1 MPLKN
6 VVKNAH
12 LISIDSRIIKKGDIF
27 IAIKGRRFDGH
38 DFAEEAFKKGARLAI
53 VSRKPKKLRSN
64 YKKHLIIVKDT
75 VKALGDIAASHRA
88 KFNIPVIAITGT
100 NGKTTAKDMVAHVL
114 SSRYNVLKNETSK
127 NNHIGLPLTLLKL
140 ERKHD
145 AAVLE
150 MGMSRF
156 GEIDRLS
163 EIAKPHI
170 GVITNIGP
178 AHMKFLGT
186 LKNIFIA
193 KSELLKRLR
202 EKGLAILNKD
212 DRYLRSIRNL
222 KCRKI
227 YFGIDRSC
235 NFQATKLLYRG
246 NKWSFEVDE
255 KQKFEFSLLGRHNIY
270 NALIAIAVARE
281 FNIDFSTIAERIRSY
296 RQSSPMRL
304 GFKNIRGIK
313 ILNDSYNSNPLSMEC
328 AIDTLAR
335 YVTRGKK
342 IVVSGDMLELGKEA
356 KTMHEAI
363 GRRLASSPID
373 VLITHGRLSVF
384 MNKEAGRKGMG
395 ELYHAP
401 SHSDAAGFL
410 RKIARPNDVVLVK
423 GSRAMAMER
432 VIEEFKKGDPDIRIS
447 GYPGAKS

>member
-1 MPLKN
+1 MQLKN

-38 DFAEEAFKKGARLAI
+38 DFAEEAFKKGAKFAI
-53 VSRKPKKLRSN
+53 VSREPKKLRSN

-75 VKALGDIAASHRA
+75 VKTLGDIAASHRA
-88 KFNIPVIAITGT
+88 KFNIPVIAVTGT

-127 NNHIGLPLTLLKL
+127 NNYIGLPLTLLKL

-145 AAVLE
+145 VAVLE

-163 EIAKPHI
+163 KIAKPRI

-178 AHMKFLGT
+178 AHMEFLGT

-193 KSELLKRLR
+193 KAELLKRLR

-212 DRYLRSIRNL
+212 DRYLRSIKNL

-227 YFGIDRSC
+227 YFGIDRRC

-255 KQKFEFSLLGRHNIY
+255 KQNFEFSLFGRHNIY

-281 FNIDFSTIAERIRSY
+281 FDIDFSTIAEKIRSY
-296 RQSSPMRL
+296 RQNSPMRL
-304 GFKNIRGIK
+304 GFKNIRGIG
-313 ILNDSYNSNPLSMEC
+313 ILDDSYNSNPLSMEC

-342 IVVSGDMLELGKEA
+342 IVVSGDMLELGKKA

-363 GRRLASSPID
+363 GRMLASSPID

-384 MNKEAGRKGMG
+384 MNKEAKRKGMG

-423 GSRAMAMER
+423 GSRAMAMDKI
-432 VIEEFKKGDPDIRIS
+432 IEEFKKG
-447 GYPGAKS
+447 YQGAKS